1 MMLDLKRL
9 RFETDSLKGQLDK
22 RDEPELTAAVDE
34 VISVDEDRRAVIQ
47 EVEQLKARR
56 NQASKEIAERKKAG
70 EDASSLIAEMK
81 EVSRQIS
88 DDDAKLTAAEQRI
101 EELLLVIPNIPQSEV
116 PAGGESANIEIRTW
130 GEPVE
135 GADWMKPHWD
145 LGAQL
150 GVLDLERGAKLS
162 GSGFPVYTGLG
173 ARLQRAL
180 INLMID
186 VHAGEHGYS
195 EVAPPYLVRGQAM
208 MGTGQLPK
216 MADDAYRVEGD
227 DLWLIPTAEVPLTN
241 LHGDEVLGP
250 DALPRRFVGY
260 TACFRREAGAA
271 GRDTRGII
279 RIHQFDKVELVRLE
293 EPEDSAAALEELT
306 SHAEAIL
313 QRLGLAYRVLLLAAG
328 DMAQSSSM
336 TYDLEVWSPGV
347 GRWLEVSSC
356 SNCTDYQA
364 RRANIRYR
372 RERGGKPEF
381 VHTLNGSGLA
391 IPRTIIAVLENFQ
404 REDGSIDLPK
414 ALHPYMGCTRI
425 EPE

>member
-1 MMLDLKRL
+1 MLDLKRL
-9 RFETDSLKGQLDK
+9 RFETDSLKVLLAK
-22 RDEPELTAAVDE
+22 RDDPNLAASIDE
-34 VISVDEDRRAVIQ
+34 VISLDEERRSVIQ
-47 EVEQLKARR
+47 QVEQLKARR
-56 NQASKEIAERKKAG
+56 NNASKEIAERKKAG
-70 EDASSLIAEMK
+70 ADASALIAEMK
-81 EVSRQIS
+81 KVSSQIA
-88 DDDAKLTAAEQRI
+88 DDDARLTAAERRI
-101 EELLLVIPNIPQSEV
+101 EELLLVIPNVPQEAV
-116 PAGGESANIEIRTW
+116 PAGGEPDAIRIRSW

-135 GADWMKPHWD
+135 AAGWMKPHWD
-145 LGAQL
+145 LGTEL
-150 GVLDLERGAKLS
+150 GVLDLERGAKVS
-162 GSGFPVYTGLG
+162 GSGFPVYTRMG

-186 VHAGEHGYS
+186 IHAGEHGYT
-195 EVAPPYLVRGQAM
+195 EVAPPYLVRGQTM

-241 LHGDEVLGP
+241 LHGEEVLGP
-250 DALPRRFVGY
+250 DDLPTRFVGY

-293 EPEDSAAALEELT
+293 RPEDSAAALDELT
-306 SHAEAIL
+306 GHAETVL

-347 GRWLEVSSC
+347 ERWLEVSSC

-391 IPRTIIAVLENFQ
+391 LPRTIIAVLENYQ
-404 REDGSIDLPK
+404 REDGSVELPE
-414 ALHPYMGCTRI
+414 ALHPYMGCKRI